1 MKKRQEL
8 TNKLHF
14 PANMPLNIR
23 EKYVSGR
30 LNEDQIGDT
39 LYHERVPI
47 HPMVAMF
54 IALPINKSDEG
65 DPVRELRIKSPER
78 IIQVQ
83 SSTFHDLPDN
93 TAGKKVPLGIP
104 QGLHARRLLLY
115 IFSQVHQLHN
125 AMVFPP
131 DLSKKEQLELLGYR
145 FKKSQQGN
153 HPVYLEYFRLQKT
166 VFRYLH
172 PKDNKEAGYDIGKYS
187 DNLFSHW
194 RNEDGILEDDYLYIN
209 PNFMFRVGFPVDFN
223 HVIGTK
229 KRSRFWNVYMFL
241 VSVLPI
247 IQKGRLLRLSWE
259 LVHQIFCYRPPNLAH
274 FKNHFKNEVEDVIS
288 IYPKAEGKVIMS
300 DKTYLKLK
308 YAPPPI

>member
-1 MKKRQEL
+1 MKKILNTSDILQ
-8 TNKLHF
+8 F
-14 PANMPLNIR
+14 PANMP
-23 EKYVSGR
+23 VSVRAEYLSGM

-54 IALPINKSDEG
+54 IALPINKSDKT
-65 DPVRELRIKSPER
+65 DPVREIRIQSPER
-78 IIQVQ
+78 VIQVQ
-83 SSTFHDLPDN
+83 SSSFHDLPDN
-93 TAGKKVPLGIP
+93 TIKKKVPLGIP

-115 IFSQVHQLHN
+115 IFSQVHLHN
-125 AMVFPP
+125 NVMVFPP
-131 DLSKKEQLELLGYR
+131 NLSKKQELELLGYC

-153 HPVYLEYFRLQKT
+153 HPVKVEYFRLQKT
-166 VFRYLH
+166 IFRFLH
-172 PKDNKEAGYDIGKYS
+172 PKDNKEAGYDIEKYS
-187 DNLFSHW
+187 DNLFSFW
-194 RNEDGILEDDYLYIN
+194 KNENGVYEENYMYVN
-209 PNFMFRVGFPVDFN
+209 PNFMFRVGFPVDFS

-229 KRSRFWNVYMFL
+229 KRSRFWNVYMLL

-247 IQKGRLLRLSWE
+247 IQKGRVLRLSWE

-274 FKNHFKNEVEDVIS
+274 FKNMFKQEAEEVTELYI
-288 IYPKAEGKVIMS
+288 KAKGKVITN